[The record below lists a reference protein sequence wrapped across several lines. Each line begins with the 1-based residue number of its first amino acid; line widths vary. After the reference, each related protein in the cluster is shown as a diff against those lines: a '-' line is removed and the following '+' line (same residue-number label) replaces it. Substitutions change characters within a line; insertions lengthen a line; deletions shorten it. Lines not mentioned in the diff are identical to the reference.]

1 MGKQRNPKKMHFHS
15 DLEKVL
21 FSANDIATR
30 VAEIGQQLA
39 TDCRDERPLLLAALS
54 GASIFLS
61 DLARAITP
69 VPEGLH
75 LDFVRASSYHGT
87 STSTSGNVE
96 IAATQKIPVKG
107 RHVLLVEDIVDTG
120 KTALRLKELL
130 LSQGANSVRL
140 VTLLDKAARRTCD
153 IQPDYCCFPC
163 PDEFVVG
170 YGLDYDENYR
180 SLPVVGVLKPALY
193 Q

>member
-107 RHVLLVEDIVDTG
+107 RHVLLVEDIGHRQNSFEVEG
-120 KTALRLKELL
+120 ALAESGRKFRPACD
-130 LSQGANSVRL
+130 SPRQGSTTDMRH
-140 VTLLDKAARRTCD
+140 
-153 IQPDYCCFPC
+153 
-163 PDEFVVG
+163 
-170 YGLDYDENYR
+170 
-180 SLPVVGVLKPALY
+180 PA
-193 Q
+193 